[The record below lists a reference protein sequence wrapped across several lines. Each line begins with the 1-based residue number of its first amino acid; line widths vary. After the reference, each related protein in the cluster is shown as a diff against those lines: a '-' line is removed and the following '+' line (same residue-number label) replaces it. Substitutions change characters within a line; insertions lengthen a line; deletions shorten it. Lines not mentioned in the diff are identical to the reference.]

1 MEEATKFTL
10 WRMLPV
16 ILLAIAAAVWF
27 NEVQNDGRYVLR
39 NLVPIAILVLLCGVT
54 LHRGRGEWTGA
65 GKRLPLGL
73 IGFAIP
79 ALGLS
84 LYLHYAYSVNL
95 NEMFSDAEF
104 PIAFFATCRTTQ
116 ALRVGLDSRSGGSLA
131 AMFKRDA
138 RRFPRRASL
147 IV

>member
-10 WRMLPV
+10 WRMLPI
-16 ILLAIAAAVWF
+16 ILLAIAAALWF

-39 NLVPIAILVLLCGVT
+39 NLVPIAILVLLCWVT
-54 LHRGRGEWTGA
+54 LRRGRGEWTGA

-104 PIAFFATCRTTQ
+104 PDRVFRYLPYYTSVAGGIGFAIGWI
-116 ALRVGLDSRSGGSLA
+116 VGRN
-131 AMFKRDA
+131 
-138 RRFPRRASL
+138 
-147 IV
+147 V